1 MTGDRRL
8 LELTAWLHRQLGA
21 SINLRP
27 ASADASFR
35 RYFRVFGA
43 GQTWIAMD
51 APPAREDCRPFIAV
65 AKAMH
70 RAGLRVPRVLAQNLA
85 DGFLL
90 LDDLG
95 DRQYLR
101 ELHNGNVEQ
110 LYGDAL
116 QALLHLQAATPMNRE
131 MNLELPPYDAHLL
144 KNELSLFTDWCL
156 GRHLDLRLS
165 GPEADTVEQ
174 AMALLIRAALEQPAV
189 WVHRDYH
196 SRNLMLVND
205 HNPGILDFQDAVL
218 GPITYDLVS
227 LLRDCYVQWPA
238 AQVRRW
244 ALDYRLR
251 LQDARLLAN
260 AVTEDA
266 FLRWFDLMGA
276 QRHLKA
282 IGIFARLW
290 HRDGKPGFLADI
302 PRTFAYLLAE
312 TRDYPELAGFHQ
324 LLRNRVAP
332 RLEQA

>member
-1 MTGDRRL
+1 MTGDQRL

-21 SINLRP
+21 SVSLRP

-43 GQTWIAMD
+43 DQTWIAMD

-65 AKAMH
+65 ARAMH
-70 RAGLRVPRVLAQNLA
+70 RAGLHVPRVLAQNLS

-101 ELHNGNVEQ
+101 ELQASNVEQ

-116 QALLHLQAATPMNRE
+116 QALLHLQAATPMHR
-131 MNLELPPYDAHLL
+131 ELPPYDAHLL
-144 KNELSLFTDWCL
+144 KNELSLFTDWYL
-156 GRHLDLRLS
+156 GRHLALRLS

-174 AMALLIRAALEQPAV
+174 AMALLIRAALEQPLV

-196 SRNLMLVND
+196 SRNLMLVSDN
-205 HNPGILDFQDAVL
+205 NPGILDFQDAVL

-227 LLRDCYVQWPA
+227 LLRDCYIQWPDA
-238 AQVRRW
+238 RVRRW
-244 ALDYRLR
+244 ALAYRLR
-251 LQDARLLAN
+251 LQDARLLGD
-260 AVTEDA
+260 AVAEDT

-290 HRDGKPGFLADI
+290 HRDGKPGFLSDI

-312 TRDYPELAGFHQ
+312 TRDYPELARFHE

-332 RLEQA
+332 RLEQI